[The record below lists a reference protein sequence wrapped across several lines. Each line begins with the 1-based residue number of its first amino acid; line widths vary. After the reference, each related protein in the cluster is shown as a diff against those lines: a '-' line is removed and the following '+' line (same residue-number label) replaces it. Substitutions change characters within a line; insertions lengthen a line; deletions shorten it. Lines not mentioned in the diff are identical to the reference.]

1 MKARRDRK
9 NSERIKSI
17 ELNNRNATDG
27 VFMNSENTRLG
38 YYGKCV
44 ISDQN
49 KDVRKGSLVSAMRS

>member
-1 MKARRDRK
+1 
-9 NSERIKSI
+9 
-17 ELNNRNATDG
+17 
-27 VFMNSENTRLG
+27 MNSENTRLG